1 MSNIKKRLEVIEKT
15 LNINKLENEFVEVP
29 QYGGENLKM
38 TKEEHK
44 QFIEDAK
51 ARGCYVG
58 PDSDGGI
65 RLILPPDLAGRI

>member
-15 LNINKLENEFVEVP
+15 LNINKHEDEFVEVIE
-29 QYGGENLKM
+29 YGVGTIKM

-44 QFIEDAK
+44 QYLEDAK
-51 ARGCYVG
+51 ARGCYIG
-58 PDSDGGI
+58 PDSDF